1 MMTPE
6 REKELRTQDGS
17 YEPPGQLTEALDAM
31 AYERKRADRAEKQLQ
46 SWLADVAAN
55 RTVKLDAA
63 QCHHAVG
70 AFICRY
76 CSGHEELAARLAR
89 QEQWQSRAAKAEARL
104 DEVARHA
111 LHVQADLYLA
121 RGDAARLREALMRA
135 VEIYNA
141 MLVVPALFT
150 DKTLNEIIAVRNQT
164 NAVLAAQSSE
174 ANVAERRASD
184 DPGLRKSGVA
194 GNRNEVT
201 LSPGTGSE
209 EPGTPRGERCP
220 ECGLTVF
227 HGRASLESRIA
238 SHERRIA
245 EDRAEL
251 ETMGELVDWDS
262 EP

>member
-31 AYERKRADRAEKQLQ
+31 AYERERADRAEKQLQ

-111 LHVQADLYLA
+111 LHVQVDLYLA
-121 RGDAARLREALMRA
+121 RGNAARLRE
-135 VEIYNA
+135 
-141 MLVVPALFT
+141 
-150 DKTLNEIIAVRNQT
+150 TLRDIAENGVT
-164 NAVLAAQSSE
+164 GGGSFCSTLAAQSSE

-201 LSPGTGSE
+201 PSPGTGSE
-209 EPGTPRGERCP
+209 ESGTPRGERCP

-227 HGRASLESRIA
+227 HDETGCENRHMPIVSSRPPLCRHGVFVEWECHA
-238 SHERRIA
+238 CA
-245 EDRAEL
+245 EWKAGAEAF
-251 ETMGELVDWDS
+251 V
-262 EP
+262 